1 MNDKHKHLE
10 FIQQTILRLADN
22 SFRLKQW
29 SVLLVA
35 ATLALLSQQPTSTGW
50 VGFIPLIPV
59 LVFWGLDG
67 YFLWQERLY
76 RKLYNQ
82 VRILNENEIDFS
94 MNTYHFQ
101 TNPKTF
107 LSMAL
112 RYPFQNIVSILRPFR
127 FANPHRLPNL
137 QPIDRKDRNYAQS
150 IFQF

>member
-29 SVLLVA
+29 SVFLA
-35 ATLALLSQQPTSTGW
+35 ATLALLSQQPAPIRGAI
-50 VGFIPLIPV
+50 FISLIPV

-76 RKLYNQ
+76 RKLYDQ

-94 MNTYHFQ
+94 MNTYPFQ
-101 TNPKTF
+101 TNPKPFFQWLCAT
-107 LSMAL
+107 LSKTLFPFYGPFAL
-112 RYPFQNIVSILRPFR
+112 LILI
-127 FANPHRLPNL
+127 AG
-137 QPIDRKDRNYAQS
+137 I
-150 IFQF
+150 IFSQ

>member
-1 MNDKHKHLE
+1 MENKIKHLE
-10 FIQQTILRLADN
+10 FIQQTIYRLADN

-29 SVLLVA
+29 SVFLAA

-50 VGFIPLIPV
+50 NRLISLIPV

-76 RKLYNQ
+76 RKLYDQ

-101 TNPKTF
+101 TNPKPFFQWLCVT
-107 LSMAL
+107 LSKTLSPFYGCFAL
-112 RYPFQNIVSILRPFR
+112 LILI
-127 FANPHRLPNL
+127 AG
-137 QPIDRKDRNYAQS
+137 I
-150 IFQF
+150 IFSQ